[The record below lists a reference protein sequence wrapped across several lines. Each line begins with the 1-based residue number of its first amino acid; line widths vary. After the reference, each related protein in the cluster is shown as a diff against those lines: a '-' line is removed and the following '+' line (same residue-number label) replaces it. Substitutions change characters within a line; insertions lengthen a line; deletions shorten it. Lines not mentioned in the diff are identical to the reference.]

1 MNWLYTDVQP
11 DKILISASH
20 LLRLKLGV
28 TAIIVP
34 KVTRDLPFSPVS
46 LKAEWKHLL
55 DLDLADPDLGHPCS
69 TPVAFETLFGWVLA
83 GFNQSLS
90 PDVEVAT
97 CHVSCATG
105 DEDGSLC
112 ESSLSPEE

>member
-1 MNWLYTDVQP
+1 M
-11 DKILISASH
+11 
-20 LLRLKLGV
+20 
-28 TAIIVP
+28 
-34 KVTRDLPFSPVS
+34 
-46 LKAEWKHLL
+46 L
-55 DLDLADPDLGHPCS
+55 DLDLADPDFGHLCKIDLLLGVDIFVDVILHGRRRGLPG

-83 GFNQSLS
+83 GSTQSLS

-105 DEDGSLC
+105 DEILRKFWEIEDGPLC